1 MKEFDYLVVGQGIA
15 GSVLAYQLEKRNK
28 RFCVIDKGHSS
39 SATRV
44 AAGVINP
51 LVLKRMTLSWR
62 AAEFLDYVHH
72 FYPELDNHLGI
83 DSFHPV
89 PLNKLIHS
97 KQEEAFWRQR
107 WKLAEL
113 DDFADYE
120 LKELKLPQFNQAF
133 MLGTVKETAWINLK
147 LFLQKMRDYLKLE
160 EKLIEE
166 EFDYLAL
173 ENHGYKGLLFDKIIF
188 CEGSACKDN
197 PYFNNLPFDFNQGD
211 LLTLKVKGLNLNEIY
226 KKKVF
231 VIPLG
236 NDLFRVGATYEKRH
250 EAEYDGLKKREEL
263 LKNFEDIFACDYVVM
278 DQESG
283 VRPTVKD
290 RRPIVGRHLLLN
302 NFYIL
307 NGMGSRGCLMAPLLS
322 EELLEHIEKGKA
334 LSDDIGLDRF
344 SMQG

>member
-28 RFCVIDKGHSS
+28 RFCVIDRGHSS
-39 SATRV
+39 SATLV

-62 AAEFLDYVHH
+62 ASEFLDYAHD
-72 FYPELDNHLGI
+72 FYPELDAHLGI
-83 DSFHPV
+83 DSFHQV

-97 KQEEAFWRQR
+97 KQEEDFWRQR

-113 DDFADYE
+113 DNFADYE
-120 LKELKLPQFNQAF
+120 LKDLSLSQFNEDF
-133 MLGTVKETAWINLK
+133 LLGTVKRTAWIDLK
-147 LFLQKMRDYLKLE
+147 LFLQKMRDHLKHE

-166 EFDYLAL
+166 EFDHLAL
-173 ENHGYKGLLFDKIIF
+173 ENHEYKGLLFDKIIF
-188 CEGSACKDN
+188 CEGAACKKN

-211 LLTLKVKGLNLNEIY
+211 LLTLRVEGLGLGEIY

-236 NDLFRVGATYEKRH
+236 NDLYRVGATYQKRD
-250 EAEYDGLKKREEL
+250 ETNYDASKKRAEL
-263 LKNFEDIFACDYVVM
+263 LQNFEDIFKCDYEVV

-283 VRPTVKD
+283 IRPTVKD
-290 RRPIVGRHLLLN
+290 RRPLVGRHLLLN
-302 NFYIL
+302 NFYIM

-322 EELLEHIEKGKA
+322 EELLDHIEEGKE
-334 LSDDIGLDRF
+334 LSRDLSLDRLTK
-344 SMQG
+344 QG